1 MKNFSLRW
9 SVPPRHAEQALPT
22 QTIPKASEQPRLRE
36 DRSGK
41 LHLGSPL
48 RCHAQSSSQPLT
60 SQLMPARSKSLHPQA
75 ELVKQAGEPQIST
88 HSCGNSGT
96 ARRSEESLCSSART
110 CLDRK
115 VLMLPPGK
123 AHVEGNDTTQ
133 STAKTPRRAQLHLL
147 SVSQQLQQHP
157 NPQKVPPLQ
166 AQLVLSAA
174 ANAPGRAAREALGK
188 FSSCALQVCS
198 SGLHSHSLPCSPAAA
213 GEELPA
219 SSRSPLL
226 EFQKRLSNLK
236 HPRTVPEK
244 SCQDR
249 QVWLPLPARAAS
261 HWHLKHWAKSFPPM
275 EKGVLVFQE
284 PIDEISIP
292 PPKFRNS
299 QLPAQTKLATLY
311 LPCNPLM

>member
-1 MKNFSLRW
+1 MKLMFPSALMKNFSLRW
-9 SVPPRHAEQALPT
+9 SMPPWHAEQALPT

-36 DRSGK
+36 DRSGT

-48 RCHAQSSSQPLT
+48 LCHAQSSSQPIT
-60 SQLMPARSKSLHPQA
+60 SQLMSARSKSLHPQA

-96 ARRSEESLCSSART
+96 ARRSEESLCSGART

-188 FSSCALQVCS
+188 LPSCALQVCS
-198 SGLHSHSLPCSPAAA
+198 SGLHSHSLAL
-213 GEELPA
+213 LP
-219 SSRSPLL
+219 SCCW
-226 EFQKRLSNLK
+226 
-236 HPRTVPEK
+236 RTAP
-244 SCQDR
+244 S
-249 QVWLPLPARAAS
+249 
-261 HWHLKHWAKSFPPM
+261 
-275 EKGVLVFQE
+275 VFQE
-284 PIDEISIP
+284 PIARISETP
-292 PPKFRNS
+292 
-299 QLPAQTKLATLY
+299 Q
-311 LPCNPLM
+311 